1 MSIDAIATTSAEERQ
16 LAVEFA
22 AAVLEEAAPDEVAAL
37 DDLSAEFFAD
47 PQRALQRDDRDEE
60 FAFGVGL
67 GVRSEVATLVLAA
80 VVAAVGASAVVVARD
95 VLVPVGDAT
104 TPEADPE
111 FAELDYRAR
120 IGPAFFS
127 ASHRLWQTALEI
139 ENGTATS
146 SARAER
152 YRAEVIPAA
161 RDLLDRAR
169 AFSSGSPEVDDVHA
183 RCVAA
188 LELAATGYEEL
199 AAGYEGERV
208 DLLEQ
213 GTAHLEQHIDE
224 WLAWGEA
231 VDGLG

>member
-1 MSIDAIATTSAEERQ
+1 M
-16 LAVEFA
+16 
-22 AAVLEEAAPDEVAAL
+22 
-37 DDLSAEFFAD
+37 
-47 PQRALQRDDRDEE
+47 
-60 FAFGVGL
+60 
-67 GVRSEVATLVLAA
+67 LAA

-104 TPEADPE
+104 TPGADPE

-127 ASHRLWQTALEI
+127 ASDELSQTALEI

-169 AFSSGSPEVDDVHA
+169 AFSSGSPEVDAVHA

-188 LELAATGYEEL
+188 LELAATGYEER
-199 AAGYEGERV
+199 AAGHEGERV
-208 DLLEQ
+208 DLLSR
-213 GTAHLEQHIDE
+213 GSRTSSSTSTSGRRGGRPWTGSADRRTAERMEDRDR
-224 WLAWGEA
+224 AGRTGRAAGRRTGMAATSGEA
-231 VDGLG
+231 EDGVHRQFGNRLEGCRITRNT